1 MTITNNGK
9 TMLKRN
15 YHYYFQCLGVMAICL
30 SPFLDF
36 ILYTE
41 KDICIE
47 RINFDQQLW
56 NNDML
61 LKLSDFYFQ
70 FIMPKIL
77 KA

>member
-1 MTITNNGK
+1 MLGCNGH
-9 TMLKRN
+9 MP
-15 YHYYFQCLGVMAICL
+15 VA
-30 SPFLDF
+30 FLDF

-61 LKLSDFYFQ
+61 PTFSGFYFK
-70 FIMPKIL
+70 FIMPEIL
-77 KA
+77 GPVVQS